1 MAGQRLPEKQEKRA
15 QSHRDFQDKGQ
26 IHLAHSDGQIKK
38 KKEKTNKQT
47 RETKESERISIR
59 DVIGRSGCQA
69 NKSERKSSRHS

>member
-38 KKEKTNKQT
+38 KRKNKQT
-47 RETKESERISIR
+47 NER
-59 DVIGRSGCQA
+59 D
-69 NKSERKSSRHS
+69 KRKRKD